1 MNIRKRNGRYQVQVR
16 RLGYKL
22 ISKTFA
28 QKSDGLKWGR
38 QVEVQLEQKR
48 YKDISNASKTTLKS
62 VLERHLAERMKLVRT
77 PKKERARF
85 NTICKSKIVDKF
97 LSELSPS
104 NFAEYRDQRMDA
116 GAAAATVIRELSFM
130 SVAISKAIKIYNCW
144 IPEHPIKNSI
154 RPKEAPPR
162 NRRLEDDEYDRLK
175 EYCKGAPKFKKPSP
189 YWCDA
194 IDFTIESA
202 LRLNELLS
210 LKWKNISM
218 VTKTMKIEAKHTKTN
233 TERTVPLTPK
243 ALQVLQK
250 IPRSIDGRVFPMSI
264 NNFNRGWRAIC
275 KNANITGLR
284 WHDLRREAC
293 SRLLEQGLSISEV
306 QMFTGHKTV
315 SLMLKAYS
323 AHSPVKVAQKLNN

>member
-28 QKSDGLKWGR
+28 QKSDGLTWGR

-62 VLERHLAERMKLVRT
+62 VLERHLAERMKLVRA

-97 LSELSPS
+97 LSELTPS
-104 NFAEYRDQRMDA
+104 NFAEYRDKRIEE

-315 SLMLKAYS
+315 SLMLKTYS
-323 AHSPVKVAQKLNN
+323 AHNPIKVAQKLNN